1 MINIE
6 EFISKQYNML
16 IAPAGYGK
24 THTISECLKET
35 DGKQLIL
42 THTHAGVASLKE
54 KVKKANILPSKYRIE
69 TITSFAQKYVLAF
82 CTKDDIPKQEDSK
95 VYYPFLVKEATLLV
109 KKKLIKNIIKNSYS
123 GVFVDEYQD
132 CSIEQ
137 HELIWEI
144 AQVLPT
150 RLLGDHMQG
159 IFDFNSSTIV
169 DLECSIL
176 MRDFYNN
183 QEVLETP
190 WRWIIGG
197 NESLGEDL
205 KAIRGKLVNKENI
218 DLRQF
223 PSIEFSKTEETRL
236 KTTAI
241 YKIIGEED
249 SLLIIHPITNNIN
262 PRVKLI
268 QTFRGRLRLME
279 PIDSKDF
286 YFLSKL
292 CDSITSENLIL
303 KTKELSLRLF
313 NKTEINK
320 WFNNK
325 GLKRKVKED
334 EKLHT
339 QALKEIANAFS
350 GERKGIVQL
359 LQKIKALP
367 NVKCYRIELYNSLL
381 NALNEADTNETT
393 VYQAMIKNR
402 NMVRCIGR
410 KVYGKYVGT
419 TLLTKGLEF
428 DTVIVVEADKFE
440 CPKHLYVALT
450 RASKRL
456 IVYSKNDILNVY

>member
-1 MINIE
+1 
-6 EFISKQYNML
+6 ML

-35 DGKQLIL
+35 EGKQLIL

-95 VYYPFLVKEATLLV
+95 VYYPFLIEEATLLV
-109 KKKLIKNIIKNSYS
+109 KKKLIKDIIKGSYS

-144 AQVLPT
+144 AQILPT

-169 DLECSIL
+169 DLECSKL

-183 QEVLETP
+183 QQVLETP

-197 NESLGEDL
+197 NESLGDDL
-205 KAIRGKLVNKENI
+205 KAIRKKLVNKENI

-223 PSIEFSKTEETRL
+223 PSIEFSKTKETRY
-236 KTTAI
+236 KIKDI
-241 YKIIGEED
+241 YKIIDEED
-249 SLLIIHPITNNIN
+249 SLLVIHPYTKSIH
-262 PRVKLI
+262 PRVKLV
-268 QTFRGRLRLME
+268 QLFKRRLKLME
-279 PIDSKDF
+279 SIDNKDF
-286 YFLSKL
+286 YSLSKF
-292 CDSITSENLIL
+292 CDSITSENSIL
-303 KTKELSLRLF
+303 NIKELSLKLF
-313 NKTEINK
+313 NTTEINK
-320 WFNNK
+320 WFNEK
-325 GLKRKVKED
+325 GFKHKKKES
-334 EKLHT
+334 ERL
-339 QALKEIANAFS
+339 QVQSLKEIADAFT
-350 GERKGIVQL
+350 GEKKSIVQL
-359 LQKIKALP
+359 LKKIKNLP
-367 NVKCYRIELYNSLL
+367 KIKSDRIELYYSLL
-381 NALNEADTNETT
+381 NALNESDTNEIS
-393 VYQAMIKNR
+393 VYQAMINNR

-410 KVYGKYVGT
+410 KVHGKYVGT

-428 DTVIVVEADKFE
+428 DTVIVVEADQFK